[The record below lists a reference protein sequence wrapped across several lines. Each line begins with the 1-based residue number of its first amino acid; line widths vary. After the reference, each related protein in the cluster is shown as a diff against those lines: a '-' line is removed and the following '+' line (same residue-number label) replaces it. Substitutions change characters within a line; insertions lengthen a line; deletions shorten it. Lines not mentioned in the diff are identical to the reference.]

1 MMQIIGDSHGAHKLL
16 WVQNT
21 IKNESNGSNYYKVTL
36 PKTIIQNFMFKDKIY
51 FKEVVGNGLKLKL
64 DEKGV
69 FEKFE
74 LKPTDRRIII
84 TSGHDS
90 NLDNSYQKISGDE
103 IATAAI
109 SDDNKYNL
117 PIKLITKRC
126 ISNIA
131 YIYNFYTN
139 TLELQIL

>member
-51 FKEVVGNGLKLKL
+51 FKEVVGNGLRLKL
-64 DEKGV
+64 DDNSV
-69 FEKFE
+69 FEKFDFDS
-74 LKPTDRRIII
+74 TSTRIII
-84 TSGHDS
+84 SSKDSSLYDTFSKYSG
-90 NLDNSYQKISGDE
+90 KE
-103 IATAAI
+103 IATANLTD
-109 SDDNKYNL
+109 SNKYSI
-117 PIKLITKRC
+117 PKCIITKSIQR
-126 ISNIA
+126 IA